1 MTQQTKNKGQSKWIY
16 IGSASLLLGLLLAY
30 FVLPGFQD
38 FIHTSY
44 QILSSGDRQRI
55 SEYVQGFG
63 AWGPA
68 IIIVTMVV
76 QMFLIVVPSWLL
88 MIVAVLAYGAVRGA
102 ALSIVAVFVA
112 STIGY
117 FLGKMFNTV
126 TISRLV
132 GQKQEKKMERFLDKY
147 GFGAVFLFR
156 LAPFLSND
164 AISFVGGL
172 LSMGYWRFI
181 GATLAGIIPLS
192 ALIGYFGQDTE
203 KLRNGLIWIGGGSLV
218 LYLAYV
224 VWDYWFRKEQSDAE
238 E

>member
-16 IGSASLLLGLLLAY
+16 IGSGSIIVGLLIAY

-38 FIHTSY
+38 FMNRSY
-44 QILSSGDRQRI
+44 QILSSGDQQRV
-55 SEYVQGFG
+55 SEYVQSFG
-63 AWGPA
+63 VWGPV

-88 MIVAVLAYGAVRGA
+88 MIVAVLAYGAVWGA
-102 ALSIVAVFVA
+102 VLSVAAVFVA

-117 FLGKMFNTV
+117 LLGKMLSAM

-132 GQKQEKKMERFLDKY
+132 GQKQEQKMERFLDKY

-172 LSMGYWRFI
+172 LRMGYWRFI

-192 ALIGYFGQDTE
+192 ALIGYFGQNTE
-203 KLRNGLIWIGGGSLV
+203 KLKSGLIWIGGASLV

-224 VWDYWFRKEQSDAE
+224 VWDYWFRKEESEAE